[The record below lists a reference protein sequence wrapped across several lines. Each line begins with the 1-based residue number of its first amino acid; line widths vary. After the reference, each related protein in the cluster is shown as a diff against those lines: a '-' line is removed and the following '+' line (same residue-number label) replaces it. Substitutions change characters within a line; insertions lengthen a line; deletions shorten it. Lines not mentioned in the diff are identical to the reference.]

1 MPPRSA
7 VTRLSASRT
16 GRSVSPITG
25 MSYST
30 WRGAQK
36 PPAAVRLLP
45 VAACSLSCSSL
56 SLLSNGSAD
65 FENTR
70 DSGKSVRMRSTS
82 VRPLSPVRREPTR
95 RIASAKASATPRRSS
110 SLPFSVF
117 GPDSAMNRTRATSAP
132 TVGRRPLCRPPSR
145 RPPACTPSWLSPAR
159 PPPAPALHPVL
170 APAGRVLGGR
180 LRLVGRAVVVGR
192 CLRGRLRLVRGVDLV
207 ARRVGAHAGQLGQG
221 RLAGLRERG
230 MRGLGGLHLA
240 QRDSQSLHGRHV

>member
-145 RPPACTPSWLSPAR
+145 RPPALSP
-159 PPPAPALHPVL
+159 PPHPPAPGLPPVL
-170 APAGRVLGGR
+170 ALAGRVLGGR